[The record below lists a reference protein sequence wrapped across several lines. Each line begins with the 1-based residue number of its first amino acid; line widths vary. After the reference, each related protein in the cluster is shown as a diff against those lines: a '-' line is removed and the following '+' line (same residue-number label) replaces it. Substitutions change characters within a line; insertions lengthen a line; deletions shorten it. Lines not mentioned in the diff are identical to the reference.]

1 MKKTK
6 LAYLFATALV
16 AGTMGLTSC
25 SEENENLIPTD
36 GKTTKVAISMSLAQQ
51 TRATADQVNMGS
63 AIADINNV
71 VIVPFVGDVAQNIIT
86 MPTFTAS
93 TTAETY
99 YKTATLAQSV
109 NKFRVY
115 GNLPGTFADNGAFV
129 FPDLTRPNAD
139 APMNAFYKPYDL
151 YYYTEAGTSG
161 NIVQVAAAGPWES
174 ASWTNMTSTIGENT
188 MVKIGGVKYAVG
200 VLAAAVIDGVTGE
213 NASKLIFAS
222 AKGQDATESWDQVR
236 ASNPFE
242 VAGIVVEGQPL
253 KMDETF
259 AQNEDEDDIQVF
271 ESATKTALSA
281 DKIKFDGENKV
292 ANANVYCV
300 VAPEDG
306 QSIIVNFVF
315 KNVSNKVLK
324 LNNGGE
330 VGNGEYF
337 YLYATLRPEAD
348 KDIFAAATS
357 TLLNA
362 TVQDWGRATTSIVET
377 TDVEIGLVIE
387 TEWAQGISFDEN
399 I

>member
-6 LAYLFATALV
+6 FAYLFATALV

-25 SEENENLIPTD
+25 QEEVENPASVD

-51 TRATADQVNMGS
+51 TRATAEEVNMGTT
-63 AIADINNV
+63 IQDINNV
-71 VIVPFVGDVAQNIIT
+71 VIVPFIGDVAQNIIT
-86 MPTFTAS
+86 MPKFTAS
-93 TTAETY
+93 TETNKY

-129 FPDLTRPNAD
+129 FPDLTRENAD

-151 YYYTEAGTSG
+151 YYYTEASTTG

-174 ASWTNMTSTIGENT
+174 ASWGNMTTNIGENT

-200 VLAAAVIDGVTGE
+200 VLAAAVLDGVTGE
-213 NASKLIFAS
+213 NATKNIFADS
-222 AKGQDATESWDQVR
+222 KGGEANASWNDMKG
-236 ASNPFE
+236 SNPFE

-253 KMDETF
+253 NMDATF
-259 AQNEDEDDIQVF
+259 TQSGDVKVF
-271 ESATKTALSA
+271 ESAVATALSTE
-281 DKIKFDGENKV
+281 KIKFDGANKV

-300 VAPEDG
+300 VAPENG

-315 KNVSNKVLK
+315 KNISDKVLK

-337 YLYATLRPEAD
+337 YLYATLRPDAD
-348 KDIFAAATS
+348 NDIFSAATS

-362 TVQDWGRATTSIVET
+362 TVQDWGRGTTTIVET
-377 TDVEIGLVIE
+377 TDVAIGLVID
-387 TEWAQGISFDEN
+387 TAWAKGIAFDEN

>member
-51 TRATADQVNMGS
+51 TRATADEVNMGS

-71 VIVPFVGDVAQNIIT
+71 VIVPFIGDVAQNIIT

-93 TTAETY
+93 TDASKY

-129 FPDLTRPNAD
+129 FPNLTRPNAD
-139 APMNAFYKPYDL
+139 APMDAFYKPYDL
-151 YYYTEAGTSG
+151 YYYTEASTSG
-161 NIVQVAAAGPWES
+161 DNIVQVAAAGPWAD
-174 ASWTNMTSTIGENT
+174 ASWTNMTQNIGENT

-200 VLAAAVIDGVTGE
+200 VLSAAVLDGVTGE
-213 NASKLIFAS
+213 NATKLIFADTKEG
-222 AKGQDATESWDQVR
+222 AANASWNDMK

-253 KMDETF
+253 TMDETF
-259 AQNEDEDDIQVF
+259 AQSGGDIQVF
-271 ESATKTALSA
+271 ESATKTALSTTPIA
-281 DKIKFDGENKV
+281 FDGANKV

-315 KNVSNKVLK
+315 KNVSEKYLK
-324 LNNGGE
+324 LNNGG
-330 VGNGEYF
+330 VAGPGEYF
-337 YLYATLRPEAD
+337 YLYATLRPDTEH
-348 KDIFAAATS
+348 DIFSAATS

-362 TVQDWGRATTSIVET
+362 TVQDWGRATTTIVET
-377 TDVEIGLVIE
+377 TDVEIGLVID
-387 TEWAQGISFDEN
+387 TAWAQGIKFDEN

>member
-6 LAYLFATALV
+6 FAYLFATALV

-25 SEENENLIPTD
+25 SEEGENLIPTD

-51 TRATADQVNMGS
+51 TRATADEVNMGTT
-63 AIADINNV
+63 IQDINNV
-71 VIVPFVGDVAQNIIT
+71 VIVPFIGDVAQNIIT
-86 MPTFTAS
+86 MPKFTAS
-93 TTAETY
+93 TETNKY
-99 YKTATLAQSV
+99 YKTATLAQAV

-129 FPDLTRPNAD
+129 FPDLTRTNAD

-151 YYYTEAGTSG
+151 YYYTEASTTG
-161 NIVQVAAAGPWES
+161 NIVQVAKTGPWES
-174 ASWTNMTSTIGENT
+174 ASWGNMTSNIGENT

-200 VLAAAVIDGVTGE
+200 VLAAAVLDGVTGE
-213 NASKLIFAS
+213 NATKNIFADG
-222 AKGQDATESWDQVR
+222 KGEENVANASWNDMKG
-236 ASNPFE
+236 SNPFE

-253 KMDETF
+253 NMDATF
-259 AQNEDEDDIQVF
+259 TQSGDVKVF
-271 ESATKTALSA
+271 ESAVATALSTE
-281 DKIKFDGENKV
+281 KIKFDGANKV

-300 VAPEDG
+300 VAPENG

-315 KNVSNKVLK
+315 KNVSEKVLK

-337 YLYATLRPEAD
+337 YLYATLRPDAD
-348 KDIFAAATS
+348 NDIFSAATS

-362 TVQDWGRATTSIVET
+362 TVQDWGRGTTTIVET
-377 TDVEIGLVIE
+377 TDVAIGLVID
-387 TEWAQGISFDEN
+387 TAWAKGIAFDEN

>member
-6 LAYLFATALV
+6 FAYLFATTLV

-25 SEENENLIPTD
+25 SEEGENLIPTD

-51 TRATADQVNMGS
+51 TRATADEVNMGTT
-63 AIADINNV
+63 IQDINNV
-71 VIVPFVGDVAQNIIT
+71 VIVPFIGDVAQNIIT
-86 MPTFTAS
+86 MPKFTAS
-93 TTAETY
+93 TETNKY
-99 YKTATLAQSV
+99 YKTATLAQAV

-129 FPDLTRPNAD
+129 FPDLTRTNAD

-151 YYYTEAGTSG
+151 YYYTEASTTG
-161 NIVQVAAAGPWES
+161 NIVQVATTGPWES
-174 ASWTNMTSTIGENT
+174 ASWGNMTSNIGENT

-200 VLAAAVIDGVTGE
+200 VLAAAVLDGVTGE
-213 NASKLIFAS
+213 NATKNIFADG
-222 AKGQDATESWDQVR
+222 KGEENVANASWNDMKG
-236 ASNPFE
+236 SNPFE
-242 VAGIVVEGQPL
+242 VVGIVVEGQPL
-253 KMDETF
+253 NMDATF
-259 AQNEDEDDIQVF
+259 TQSGDVKVF
-271 ESATKTALSA
+271 ESAVATALSTK
-281 DKIKFDGENKV
+281 KIEFDAQNKV

-300 VAPEDG
+300 VAPENG

-315 KNVSNKVLK
+315 KNVSEKVLK

-337 YLYATLRPEAD
+337 YLYATLRPDAD
-348 KDIFAAATS
+348 NDIFSAATS

-362 TVQDWGRATTSIVET
+362 TVQDWGRGTTTIVET
-377 TDVEIGLVIE
+377 TDVAIGLVID
-387 TEWAQGISFDEN
+387 TAWAKGIAFDEN

>member
-6 LAYLFATALV
+6 FAYLFATALV

-25 SEENENLIPTD
+25 SEEGENLIPTD

-51 TRATADQVNMGS
+51 TRATADEVNMGTT
-63 AIADINNV
+63 IQDINNV
-71 VIVPFVGDVAQNIIT
+71 VIVPFIGDVAQNIIT
-86 MPTFTAS
+86 MPKFTAS
-93 TTAETY
+93 TETNKY
-99 YKTATLAQSV
+99 YKTATLAQAV

-129 FPDLTRPNAD
+129 FPDLTRTNAD

-151 YYYTEAGTSG
+151 YYYTEASTSG
-161 NIVQVAAAGPWES
+161 DNIVQVAAEGPWES
-174 ASWTNMTSTIGENT
+174 ASWTDMTQYIGENT

-200 VLAAAVIDGVTGE
+200 VLSAAVLDGVTGE
-213 NASKLIFAS
+213 NATKLIFADS
-222 AKGQDATESWDQVR
+222 KEGAANASWDSMKS
-236 ASNPFE
+236 SNPFE

-253 KMDETF
+253 NMDATF
-259 AQNEDEDDIQVF
+259 TQSGDVKVF
-271 ESATKTALSA
+271 ESAVATALSTE
-281 DKIKFDGENKV
+281 KIKFDGANKV

-315 KNVSNKVLK
+315 KNVSEKYLK
-324 LNNGGE
+324 LNNGG
-330 VGNGEYF
+330 VAGPGEYF
-337 YLYATLRPEAD
+337 YLYATLRPDAD
-348 KDIFAAATS
+348 NDIFSAATS

-362 TVQDWGRATTSIVET
+362 TVQDWGRGTTTIVET
-377 TDVEIGLVIE
+377 TDVAIGLVID
-387 TEWAQGISFDEN
+387 TAWAKGIAFDEN